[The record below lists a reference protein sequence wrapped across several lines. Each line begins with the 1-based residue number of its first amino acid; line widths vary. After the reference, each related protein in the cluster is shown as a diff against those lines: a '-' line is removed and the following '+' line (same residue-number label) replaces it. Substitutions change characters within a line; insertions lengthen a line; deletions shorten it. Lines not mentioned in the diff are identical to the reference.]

1 MCISSRSLFLYHVQ
15 IESDSKSKMPQQNV
29 ISEIQTASK
38 LVNQLKTV
46 EQQYESIINKLPSDC
61 SQMEPNRTGLF
72 MISPGGQQ
80 HPIVANCEHQ
90 WTTIQ
95 RRHDGSVDFNRSWDE
110 YSQGKDRKKH
120 VSYVDCITMLASLS
134 GCLSVPRFFFVLLC
148 LVRSYHTPKKIS
160 CKSCDQFKTQTETHE
175 KNRSEKRWPII
186 INVLSGYGFHA
197 PIFSHSI
204 PFHFIP
210 HFCFCSISIAGFGTP
225 SGEYW
230 IGNTIL
236 NHLTVDN
243 CTTLK
248 IIMQDIYDNTWEA
261 VYSTFSVASREDG
274 YRLSISGYRY

>member
-120 VSYVDCITMLASLS
+120 VSYVDCITMLANLS
-134 GCLSVPRFFFVLLC
+134 GCLSVPRFFFVALC

-175 KNRSEKRWPII
+175 KKS
-186 INVLSGYGFHA
+186 
-197 PIFSHSI
+197 
-204 PFHFIP
+204 
-210 HFCFCSISIAGFGTP
+210 
-225 SGEYW
+225 
-230 IGNTIL
+230 
-236 NHLTVDN
+236 
-243 CTTLK
+243 
-248 IIMQDIYDNTWEA
+248 Q
-261 VYSTFSVASREDG
+261 
-274 YRLSISGYRY
+274 